1 MSRSTIQLP
10 TFPLLLA
17 GLLVV
22 GATAF
27 AADVPPRNLHL
38 VGDHWTAWEPPTT
51 FPEGAEIY
59 TIERGD
65 TLWDLSSRFYGDPYL
80 WPQLWERNQYILD
93 AHWIYPG
100 DPLVVSLEITEAETL
115 AELGEGEEGEGE
127 GLTADIDEMGILK
140 SSGALGAPVPLGSE
154 SDIYCSGFIGRPNL
168 KFSYRIIGSEYGAV
182 LPTLTGTDRRGFRR
196 SFRGIYG
203 ITDTAKYDLD
213 TGDIVY
219 LDSGRRAGLQPG
231 QLYTAVSPRQ
241 KIYHPVSGKMYG
253 RLYRYQGRVRILS
266 AQETSAIG
274 EIVHSC
280 DPIRVGDTLELF
292 EPEPVPLARSTPLWP
307 INLPTDHENL
317 ERSPVVLHANGDI
330 FTLGQDSLVYIDRGE
345 GDEIIRGGGEEILPG
360 DIFTIYRINRKGLPP
375 IVIGELGVLTV
386 RGRSAVAKIL
396 KSRYAVY
403 PGDHLFIK

>member
-10 TFPLLLA
+10 TLPLLLA
-17 GLLVV
+17 GLLLA
-22 GATAF
+22 GAAAF
-27 AADVPPRNLHL
+27 AADVPPRDLHL

-100 DPLVVSLEITEAETL
+100 DPLLVSLEITSVDTL
-115 AELGEGEEGEGE
+115 AELGEGEEGEEGG

-154 SDIYCSGFIGRPNL
+154 SDIYCSGFIGEPNL
-168 KFSYRIIGSEYGAV
+168 EFSHRIIGSEYGAV
-182 LPTLTGTDRRGFRR
+182 LPTLTRTGTDRRGFRR
-196 SFRGIYG
+196 NIRGIYG

-219 LDSGRRAGLQPG
+219 LDGGRRAGLQAG

-241 KIYHPVSGKMYG
+241 KIYHPVTGKMYG
-253 RLYRYQGRVRILS
+253 RLYQYQGRVRILS
-266 AQETSAIG
+266 AQETTAIG

-292 EPEPVPLARSTPLWP
+292 RPEPVPLARSTPLWP

-317 ERSPVVLHANGDI
+317 ESSPVVLHAHGDVI
-330 FTLGQDSLVYIDRGE
+330 TLGQDNLVYIDRGE
-345 GDEIIRGGGEEILPG
+345 DDEILPG
-360 DIFTIYRINRKGLPP
+360 DIFTIYRVNREGLPP
-375 IVIGELGVLTV
+375 MVIGELGVLTV
-386 RGRSAVAKIL
+386 RERSAVAKIL